1 MSPSS
6 EEPRIR
12 HLLDV
17 GRALTKELDQ
27 RVVLDRVLETAR
39 EITGA
44 RYAALGILNEQRSEL
59 EQFLTLGVDEET
71 QRVIGDLPRG
81 RGVLGALIDNPR
93 PLRLAEVG
101 QYPSSY
107 GFPAGHPV
115 MRSFLGVPIVIR
127 GEVWGNL
134 YLTEKG
140 SGEFSERDEE
150 AAVILA
156 DWAAIA
162 IDNARL
168 YERSEHRREEA
179 ERAVRGLEATRD
191 VVTAIGGEIS
201 LEHVLELIVKRGRV
215 LVGARS
221 VVIMLRDGEE
231 LVV

>member
-1 MSPSS
+1 
-6 EEPRIR
+6 
-12 HLLDV
+12 
-17 GRALTKELDQ
+17 
-27 RVVLDRVLETAR
+27 
-39 EITGA
+39 
-44 RYAALGILNEQRSEL
+44 
-59 EQFLTLGVDEET
+59 LGVDEET

-81 RGVLGALIDNPR
+81 RGVLGALIDNPQ

-101 QYPSSY
+101 QHPSSY

-134 YLTEKG
+134 YLTEKAD
-140 SGEFSERDEE
+140 GEFSERDEG

-179 ERAVRGLEATRD
+179 ERAVGASRRPATWSPRS
-191 VVTAIGGEIS
+191 AGRS
-201 LEHVLELIVKRGRV
+201 L
-215 LVGARS
+215 S
-221 VVIMLRDGEE
+221 STCWS
-231 LVV
+231 